1 MTMQPEWWE
10 NFFQGMVADLWRV
23 AVPAE
28 HTRVEVDF
36 LEKVFQLPPRS
47 RILDVPCGQ
56 RRHTLELASRG
67 YQMTGVDFS
76 PAFLDEAR
84 SKAHERQLEIAWERR
99 DMRALPWQ
107 DEFDAAFCI
116 GGSFAYFIDEGN
128 AAFLNSVA
136 RALKPGGRFALDAT
150 RVAEFILPRHRD
162 REWCQV
168 GDFLFL
174 EENHYDPAQGR
185 MQTEYTLVRD
195 GKTEKKSDSVRIYTF
210 REIDCLLESAG
221 FGKREAFGSFERETY
236 QFGSP
241 MLYILASKA

>member
-1 MTMQPEWWE
+1 MQPEWWE
-10 NFFQGMVADLWRV
+10 TFFQGMFADLWRV
-23 AVPAE
+23 AVPEE
-28 HTRVEVDF
+28 HTRAEVDF

-47 RILDVPCGQ
+47 KILDAPCGHG
-56 RRHTLELASRG
+56 RHTLALASRG
-67 YQMTGVDFS
+67 YQMTGVDYS
-76 PAFLDEAR
+76 TELLGAAR
-84 SKAHERQLEIAWERR
+84 SESAKRQLEISWEGR

-116 GGSFAYFIDEGN
+116 GGSFAYFTDEGN
-128 AAFLNSVA
+128 AAFVSSVA
-136 RALKPGGRFALDAT
+136 RALKPCGRFAIDAT

-162 REWCQV
+162 REWCQL

-195 GKTEKKSDSVRIYTF
+195 GKIEKKSDSVRIYTF
-210 REIDCLLESAG
+210 REIDRLLADAG
-221 FGKREAFGSFERETY
+221 FGTREAYGSFEREPY
-236 QFGSP
+236 QLGSP